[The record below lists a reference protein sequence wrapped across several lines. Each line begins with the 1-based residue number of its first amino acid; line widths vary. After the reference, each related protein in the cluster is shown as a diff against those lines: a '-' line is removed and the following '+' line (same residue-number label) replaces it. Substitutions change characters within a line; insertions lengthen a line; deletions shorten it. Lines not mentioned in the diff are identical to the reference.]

1 MQQHERTNLKHFAAL
16 IAAVAALLTAIGA
29 FIHKPPEED
38 AKMAFDVLSKDME
51 RLSAGTTQNHDDIV
65 AMHNYLDGFIR
76 ARELG
81 STAVMV
87 DAGIQPAAPVVHLK
101 PIALSSPPPPVSPA
115 PVIYKSITFAA
126 VKAAKAD

>member
-1 MQQHERTNLKHFAAL
+1 MEQHERANLKHLAAL

-38 AKMAFDVLSKDME
+38 AKTAFDALSRDME
-51 RLSAGTTQNHDDIV
+51 KLSAGTTQNHDDIV

-81 STAVMV
+81 TTAVIV
-87 DAGIQPAAPVVHLK
+87 DAGKEPAAPVVHLK
-101 PIALSSPPPPVSPA
+101 PIASSAPPPPVSPA
-115 PVIYKSITFAA
+115 PAIYKSITFAA